1 MVDESI
7 RIVFEPLPDA
17 DLQRYLEDNVVN
29 LSFAKTGL
37 TEWFPVGFFLR
48 SERGEWLGGC
58 TGHIWGGWLH
68 IRWLWVSEILRQRGY
83 GTGLMDAAEAYGRE
97 RGAHNATLETHS
109 YQAPDFYKKRG
120 YTVFGTL
127 PDYPVGHS
135 KLFLRKG
142 LRR

>member
-1 MVDESI
+1 MDDSI

-29 LSFAKTGL
+29 LSFARTGL
-37 TEWFPVGFFLR
+37 TEWFPVGYFLR

-68 IRWLWVSEILRQRGY
+68 IRWLWVSETLRHRGF
-83 GTGLMDAAEAYGRE
+83 GTGLMDAAEAYGWE
-97 RGAHNATLETHS
+97 RGARNATLETHS
-109 YQAPDFYKKRG
+109 YQAPDFYRARG

-127 PDYPVGHS
+127 PDFPIGHS
-135 KLFLRKG
+135 KLFMRKA
-142 LRR
+142 LTP